1 MLRGLSEGCCS
12 DFEQCASLPD
22 ARRMT
27 LATER
32 NIAYF
37 LKPEAVLFLNACRPY
52 REVYIVV
59 SRTVAFPASEDYC
72 SLI

>member
-1 MLRGLSEGCCS
+1 
-12 DFEQCASLPD
+12 
-22 ARRMT
+22 MT